1 MTDAGWLWLLP
12 AATIVWVLGAYNR
25 LVRLRSRVLQTFVP
39 VDRCLARYAQLIDEF
54 MGGQKPEAAAWL
66 GLHSAGVQLDNN
78 LRVARQRAL
87 DAASMAALLSAVSTL
102 QVWWLRLVDEMAQ
115 QQPGEAAEVWRAA
128 WAENSRVAGDA
139 ITLFNDAVVLHNTA
153 VQQFPAVFVAW
164 LFGFRQAGTL

>member
-1 MTDAGWLWLLP
+1 MMDAGWLWLLP
-12 AATIVWVLGAYNR
+12 GAIIVWMLGAYNR
-25 LVRLRSRVLQTFVP
+25 LVRLRSRVLQTFVA
-39 VDRCLARYAQLIDEF
+39 VDCCLARYTLLIDEF
-54 MGGQKPEAAAWL
+54 MGGQRPVAPARM

-102 QVWWLRLVDEMAQ
+102 QVWWLRLIGEIAQ
-115 QQPGEAAEVWRAA
+115 QQPGEVAEVWRTA
-128 WAENSRVAGDA
+128 WAENTRVAGDA

>member
-1 MTDAGWLWLLP
+1 MMEAGWLWLLP
-12 AATIVWVLGAYNR
+12 AAIIVWVLGAYNR

-39 VDRCLARYAQLIDEF
+39 VDRCLARYTQLIDEF
-54 MGGQKPEAAAWL
+54 LGGEKPVAPAWL
-66 GLHSAGVQLDNN
+66 GLQSAGVQLDNN

-115 QQPGEAAEVWRAA
+115 HQPGEAAEAWRAT
-128 WAENSRVAGDA
+128 WAENARMAGDA
-139 ITLFNDAVVLHNTA
+139 ITLFNDAVLLHNHA

>member
-12 AATIVWVLGAYNR
+12 AAIIVWVLGAYNR

-54 MGGQKPEAAAWL
+54 MGDQKSEAPAWL

-115 QQPGEAAEVWRAA
+115 QQPGKAAEAWRAA